1 MDNEHRIFYFAPD
14 GSYGDASGMV
24 LLRYADLGEEGMV
37 DMNRMA
43 DEGGANPYAWAT
55 QASREY
61 GEPIECL
68 TVDSAKI
75 IISQQAEIDLDD
87 FESGRVEQRRID
99 RIRRTN
105 EMWDNLTKQL
115 KPKRKLW

>member
-55 QASREY
+55 QSSREY

-75 IISQQAEIDLDD
+75 IISQQAEIDFGD
-87 FESGRVEQRRID
+87 FESGKVEERQEAYNKKAESVWSNIAS
-99 RIRRTN
+99 
-105 EMWDNLTKQL
+105 QL